1 VRTTNLLERLF
12 GENRRR
18 TKGIPPFFE
27 EGAAMKL
34 IYATLVAA
42 SQKWR
47 GVEITTVMY
56 RELTTLREEVLPKE
70 ERHHQEK
77 VSA

>member
-1 VRTTNLLERLF
+1 
-12 GENRRR
+12 
-18 TKGIPPFFE
+18 
-27 EGAAMKL
+27 
-34 IYATLVAA
+34 
-42 SQKWR
+42 
-47 GVEITTVMY
+47 VEITTVMY

>member
-18 TKGIPPFFE
+18 TKGIPPFFQ

-34 IYATLVAA
+34 IYATLVPA

-47 GVEITTVMY
+47 GSDSTGATPWDPWAGKIG
-56 RELTTLREEVLPKE
+56 LDQPAF
-70 ERHHQEK
+70 
-77 VSA
+77 S

>member
-1 VRTTNLLERLF
+1 M
-12 GENRRR
+12 
-18 TKGIPPFFE
+18 PPFFQ